1 MRIRQTSQAEKFDNL
16 HKSIIS
22 VNLALQRAEALH
34 KLTLESFEDLKSN
47 STEVWRCLMK
57 DEKRL
62 DRLETE
68 IDRVDIAVTE
78 KMKMIQE

>member
-1 MRIRQTSQAEKFDNL
+1 
-16 HKSIIS
+16 
-22 VNLALQRAEALH
+22 
-34 KLTLESFEDLKSN
+34 
-47 STEVWRCLMK
+47 MK